1 MRYICSGAIQGAIHI
16 FSFFRAALQISMSDS
31 MQTKPNQL
39 VSAPAAGGGGAN
51 DGDDLFAGLGLGD
64 YVAKKDTGAIA
75 TGLMAPKAPTALA
88 GATAAPVS
96 VGGVTQVGISSML
109 EAVHII

>member
-1 MRYICSGAIQGAIHI
+1 MMVGTTCNNFPSY
-16 FSFFRAALQISMSDS
+16 FRAALQISMSDN

-39 VSAPAAGGGGAN
+39 VSASAAGSAS

-75 TGLMAPKAPTALA
+75 TGLMAPKAPAMA
-88 GATAAPVS
+88 ATAPVGGGS
-96 VGGVTQVGISSML
+96 VGGVNQV
-109 EAVHII
+109 

>member
-1 MRYICSGAIQGAIHI
+1 
-16 FSFFRAALQISMSDS
+16 MSDN

-39 VSAPAAGGGGAN
+39 VSAPSAAGGSAAS

-75 TGLMAPKAPTALA
+75 TGLMAPKAPAMA
-88 GATAAPVS
+88 GPVTVGGGS
-96 VGGVTQVGISSML
+96 VGGVNQVCL
-109 EAVHII
+109 F

>member
-1 MRYICSGAIQGAIHI
+1 
-16 FSFFRAALQISMSDS
+16 

-39 VSAPAAGGGGAN
+39 VSAPAAGSAS

-75 TGLMAPKAPTALA
+75 TGLMAPKAPAMA
-88 GATAAPVS
+88 GPVNGGS
-96 VGGVTQVGISSML
+96 VGGVNPVCMFEGHNCALQSEHYALCICEGN
-109 EAVHII
+109 

>member
-1 MRYICSGAIQGAIHI
+1 
-16 FSFFRAALQISMSDS
+16 MSDN

-39 VSAPAAGGGGAN
+39 VSAPAASTAKAI

-75 TGLMAPKAPTALA
+75 TGLMAPKAPAMA
-88 GATAAPVS
+88 GPVNGGS
-96 VGGVTQVGISSML
+96 VGGVNPVCMFEGHNCALQSEHYALCIWEGN
-109 EAVHII
+109 

>member
-75 TGLMAPKAPTALA
+75 TGLMSPKTPAAA
-88 GATAAPVS
+88 AAPVS
-96 VGGVTQVGISSML
+96 AGSAVGVTQVEGGPTGFNIGN
-109 EAVHII
+109 